1 MKRIA
6 IGLAGLVLALGF
18 LGCGGSGSG
27 TTSSLLQFQ
36 IAWAARSARA
46 VDAPSSA
53 LSFELTLFQ
62 EHQGTPPSYTVR
74 GQRNRDRLEA
84 HIQTFKST
92 MVVPPG
98 QYIANF
104 TFYANED
111 YTGAAVGYA
120 GAMVDIKSDG
130 TGIGTIATNGMI
142 TQMVVPPGQNLGV
155 AERKNLVYEARDST
169 GAMVAISPGS
179 CFFTSS
185 NAGVLRLEGYEMIGV
200 AAGTARVTVTTD
212 NVTGEA
218 DVTVNAPAPPVVFE
232 VPDPVVVPGGRVQLR
247 ATLTGHS
254 DQTQAWSL
262 AGAGPWH
269 GTITES
275 GLYTADAAAMENS
288 YDDVEVRFTGIT
300 PNVTARVVVK
310 VVPVARVRT
319 LWSNGNAGWVD
330 NGGTSPSFTT
340 TEPKKLYSIYT
351 YHWNYSNGVLPGTIA
366 LQRTDGFTLGPW
378 ATVGLPGQGGAPSVY
393 WFAALGGLLL
403 PPGTYTII
411 DSDPSTWAQ
420 NSGTGGLGMSWIE
433 EIVD

>member
-142 TQMVVPPGQNLGV
+142 TQIVVAPEQSLGV
-155 AERKNLVYEARDST
+155 DERKYLVYEARDST
-169 GAMVAISPGS
+169 GALVAISPGS

-185 NAGVLRLEGYEMIGV
+185 NTGVLRLEGYEMIGV
-200 AAGTARVTVTTD
+200 APGLSLVKVTTD

-218 DVTVNAPAPPVVFE
+218 YVKVNAPAPPVVFAVE
-232 VPDPVVVPGGRVQLR
+232 NPMVVPGGRVQLR
-247 ATLTGHS
+247 ATLTTHS
-254 DQTQAWSL
+254 DQAQTWSL

-269 GTITES
+269 GSITAD
-275 GLYTADAAAMENS
+275 GLYTAGASAPEGALDEI
-288 YDDVEVRFTGIT
+288 EVRFIGVT
-300 PNVTARVVVK
+300 PNVTARTRVK
-310 VVPVARVRT
+310 VIPTSWVGT

-340 TEPKKLYSIYT
+340 TTQKRLYSIYT
-351 YHWNYSNGVLPGTIA
+351 YHWNYGNGVMPGTIA
-366 LQRTDGFTLGPW
+366 LQRSDGLTFGPW
-378 ATVGLPGQGGAPSVY
+378 HTVGLPGQGGAPSVY
-393 WFAALGGLLL
+393 WFATLGGLLL
-403 PPGTYTII
+403 PAGTYTII